1 MFKYHRGESFIHFT
15 YFEAIPC
22 ENQEKPGGG
31 LSPSGENQN
40 RNQFVFLSFG
50 VKPLNWQSFIEI
62 GEVACST
69 TAGYFRG
76 HSLNIR
82 VSLLLL
88 SPEPTFCFHV
98 FGLKETDF
106 HQNQLVYRQPAFHDT
121 PAQILMNLLTRRCN
135 ADYLLECS
143 PFPGPCWLFLGCEG
157 RPDHL

>member
-1 MFKYHRGESFIHFT
+1 MVKYHRSGSFLHFT

-40 RNQFVFLSFG
+40 RNQFVFLSFE

-62 GEVACST
+62 GKVACST

-88 SPEPTFCFHV
+88 SSEDILFSRVWIKRNRLSPKSASLQAIRLSRYICSNSYESV
-98 FGLKETDF
+98 DKE
-106 HQNQLVYRQPAFHDT
+106 
-121 PAQILMNLLTRRCN
+121 M
-135 ADYLLECS
+135 
-143 PFPGPCWLFLGCEG
+143 
-157 RPDHL
+157 

>member
-1 MFKYHRGESFIHFT
+1 MVKYHRSESFLHFT

-40 RNQFVFLSFG
+40 RNQFVFLSFE

-88 SPEPTFCFHV
+88 SSEPTFCFHV
-98 FGLKETDF
+98 FGLK
-106 HQNQLVYRQPAFHDT
+106 QNRLSPKSASLQAIRLSQY
-121 PAQILMNLLTRRCN
+121 I
-135 ADYLLECS
+135 CS
-143 PFPGPCWLFLGCEG
+143 NSSESVDKDL
-157 RPDHL
+157 

>member
-1 MFKYHRGESFIHFT
+1 MVKYHRSESFLHFT

-31 LSPSGENQN
+31 LSPSGENEN
-40 RNQFVFLSFG
+40 RNQFVFLSFE

-62 GEVACST
+62 GKVACST

-88 SPEPTFCFHV
+88 SSEPTFCFHV
-98 FGLKETDF
+98 FGLK
-106 HQNQLVYRQPAFHDT
+106 QNRLSPKSASLQAIRLSQY
-121 PAQILMNLLTRRCN
+121 I
-135 ADYLLECS
+135 CS
-143 PFPGPCWLFLGCEG
+143 NSSESV
-157 RPDHL
+157 DKEM

>member
-1 MFKYHRGESFIHFT
+1 MVKYHRSESFIHFT

-40 RNQFVFLSFG
+40 RNQFVFFSFE

-88 SPEPTFCFHV
+88 SSEPTFCFRV
-98 FGLKETDF
+98 FGLKETDL
-106 HQNQLVYRQPAFHDT
+106 HQNQQSAFHDT
-121 PAQILMNLLTRRCN
+121 SAQILMSLLIRRCN

>member
-1 MFKYHRGESFIHFT
+1 MVKYHRSESFIHFT

-31 LSPSGENQN
+31 LSPSAENQN

-50 VKPLNWQSFIEI
+50 VNPLNQQSFIEI

-69 TAGYFRG
+69 TARYFRR

-88 SPEPTFCFHV
+88 SSEPTFCFCV
-98 FGLKETDF
+98 FGLKETDL
-106 HQNQLVYRQPAFHDT
+106 HQNQQSAFHDT
-121 PAQILMNLLTRRCN
+121 SAQILMSLLIRRCN